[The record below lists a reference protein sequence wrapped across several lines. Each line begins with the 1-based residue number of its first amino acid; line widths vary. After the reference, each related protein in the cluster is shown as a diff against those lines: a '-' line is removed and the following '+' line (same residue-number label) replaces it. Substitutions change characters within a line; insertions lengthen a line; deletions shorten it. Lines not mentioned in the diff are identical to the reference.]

1 MVLNDTMILSA
12 ADHKFDAYRFSTK
25 LWCDQFLDLPTNC
38 VHINQGQTTKSQ
50 QAPYVI
56 LTTFLEYEPSKPLLS
71 WIDQFQDSF
80 VFVVTGQS
88 YQDIPPVT
96 DRYQIM
102 SLRYYYGFYSKCMPK
117 TPIPI
122 VDRHF
127 TKKFLSLNNRSSWPR
142 LALAQALYQSKL
154 LDDCFFSYRFEN
166 RSNQGKRA
174 LFESDNQLVG
184 KTWFN
189 QSLDIEEFYSQLP
202 IIANDDDFD
211 DYDSGNTIGPGN
223 EMFYSKSFASF
234 VNETYIDENGDAFLT
249 EKAFKPISYGHP
261 FLLFS
266 SAGAIGKLKQLGFET
281 FSDIFDE
288 SYDDIAS
295 PQQRFEFL
303 LREMFRICQMRLT
316 DLQEMY
322 YNAIPRLEH
331 NQHLFRQDLVEK
343 FDKEL
348 SEVKQQ
354 ILSRVMS

>member
-1 MVLNDTMILSA
+1 MILSA
-12 ADHKFDAYRFSTK
+12 SEHKFDAYRFSK
-25 LWCDQFLDLPTNC
+25 QLWCDQFRDLPNNC
-38 VHINQGQTTKSQ
+38 MHINLDWNTKPQ
-50 QAPYVI
+50 QSSYVV
-56 LTTFLEYEPSKPLLS
+56 LTTFTEYLPSKELLS

-88 YQDIPPVT
+88 YQDLPPVT

-154 LDDCFFSYRFEN
+154 LDDCFFSYRCEDRFH
-166 RSNQGKRA
+166 QGKRA
-174 LFESDNQLVG
+174 VFESDCQMVG
-184 KTWFN
+184 QTWFN
-189 QSLDIEEFYSQLP
+189 QSLNMEEFYSQLP

-223 EMFYSKSFASF
+223 GMFYSKSFASF

-249 EKAFKPISYGHP
+249 EKAFKPLSYGHP

-266 SAGAIGKLKQLGFET
+266 SAGAMSKLKQLGFET

-288 SYDDIAS
+288 SYDDIDC
-295 PQQRFEFL
+295 PQQRFEFI
-303 LREMFRICQMRLT
+303 LREMFRTCQMSLT

-322 YNAIPRLEH
+322 YNAIPRLQH
-331 NQHLFRQDLVEK
+331 NQNLFQQDLGKK

-348 SEVKQQ
+348 AEVKQQ
-354 ILSRVMS
+354 IISQVMS